1 MRIQLLIMSS
11 IINKQ
16 VLDFILYEKE
26 EWANSAL
33 MKFKTTEVLP
43 EIFPGQ
49 FVQVKIEN
57 SPDTYLRRP
66 LSVNFT
72 DRENSCLWLLVQKI
86 GPGTRKL
93 AGLALNSKVNMILP
107 LGKSFTLPEPAK
119 DSFQQQIMLIGG
131 GIGTAPLL
139 FLGKSLHERGYSP
152 VFLLGGRSAAD
163 ILQIDQ
169 FRLYGKVYVTTQDGS
184 MGERGLVTEHSIL
197 KEMQPDR
204 MYCCG
209 PKPMMQAVA
218 SLARA
223 KNCWCEVSLEN
234 LMACGF
240 GACLCCVEKTTQ
252 GHVCTCT
259 EGPVFN
265 INQLLW

>member
-1 MRIQLLIMSS
+1 MTS
-11 IINKQ
+11 ITNKK

-33 MKFKTTEVLP
+33 MKFKTTESLP
-43 EIFPGQ
+43 DIFPGQ
-49 FVQVKIEN
+49 FVQVKIED

-66 LSVNFT
+66 LSVNFI
-72 DRENSCLWLLVQKI
+72 DRENSCLWLLVQKA

-93 AGLALNSKVNMILP
+93 ASLTLNSKVNMILP
-107 LGKSFTLPEPAK
+107 LGNSFTMPKPANESDK
-119 DSFQQQIMLIGG
+119 QKIILIGG

-139 FLGKSLHERGYSP
+139 FLGKSLFELGYHP
-152 VFLLGGRSAAD
+152 HFLLGGRSATD
-163 ILQIDQ
+163 ILQLNQ
-169 FRLYGKVYVTTQDGS
+169 FRLYGKVAITTQDGS
-184 MGERGLVTEHSIL
+184 MGEQGLVTEHSIL
-197 KEMQPDR
+197 KEMQPDKI
-204 MYCCG
+204 YCCG

-218 SLARA
+218 SLA
-223 KNCWCEVSLEN
+223 KTMNCWCEVSLEN

-240 GACLCCVEKTTQ
+240 GACLCCVEKTTK